1 MRFIQRSNAF
11 KHSYDRMKKRGK
23 KMEKLQQAI
32 GLLAQNLPLPPS
44 YRDHPLSGN
53 FTGFRDIHVEP
64 DWILIYAKNEATA
77 EYPEGVLKLE
87 ITGTHADL
95 F

>member
-32 GLLAQNLPLPPS
+32 GLLAQDLPLPPS

-64 DWILIYAKNEATA
+64 DWILIYAKKEVTT
-77 EYPEGVLKLE
+77 EHPDGILTLE
-87 ITGTHADL
+87 VTGTHADL